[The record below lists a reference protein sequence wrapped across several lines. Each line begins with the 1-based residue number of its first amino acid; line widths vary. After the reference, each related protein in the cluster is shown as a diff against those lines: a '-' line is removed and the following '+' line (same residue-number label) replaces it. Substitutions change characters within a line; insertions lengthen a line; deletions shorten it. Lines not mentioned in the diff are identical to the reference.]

1 MNQGQCHFH
10 LDSSFYQQLRYQLNS
25 LILSDDNVEVEKK
38 EYLVVTICEALVA
51 PDKLTILIYII
62 PRFTMQTYKL

>member
-38 EYLVVTICEALVA
+38 EYLVVTICEA
-51 PDKLTILIYII
+51 
-62 PRFTMQTYKL
+62 